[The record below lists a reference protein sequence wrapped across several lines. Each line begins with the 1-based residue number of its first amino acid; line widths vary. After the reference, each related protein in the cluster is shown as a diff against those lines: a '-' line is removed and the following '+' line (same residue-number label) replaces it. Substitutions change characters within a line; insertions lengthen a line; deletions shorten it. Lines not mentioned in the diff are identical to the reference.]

1 MCMMISA
8 RRFSVKIKHSKVM
21 KFKDM
26 GLDENI
32 LEALDYMGFDE
43 ATPIQEQAI
52 PAALSGRDLI
62 ACAQT
67 GTGKTAAFLLP
78 VLNKLASKTT
88 DYTDTLILVPT
99 RELAIQI
106 DQQIQGLS
114 YYISVGSIAIYGG
127 GDGIVYAE
135 QERALRDGRDIIVAT
150 PGRLISHMAQGYVN
164 FSHLKHLILD
174 EADEMLDMGFLDDI
188 EKIVSFLPAE
198 RETLMFSATMAPKIR
213 TLARKIL
220 RNPMEIN
227 LGIAK
232 PAQGVNQNLYLVYDN
247 QKNAVLRHILDE
259 NKDFSSII
267 VFTSAKVMVREIVQ
281 SLRQHGIKALGIS
294 SDLDQ
299 SQREEALMQFR
310 AKRVRV
316 LVATDIMSR
325 GIDIKGIEMVINYD
339 APRDAEDYVHRIGR
353 TARAN
358 STGDA
363 YTLINPRDMARM
375 KNIEDLIE
383 MQVPRLPLPEGL
395 GDGPAWNP
403 QAQGGKKPNGRR
415 NFHHR
420 GNGGRRGG
428 RRNPKNTGDAR
439 KK

>member
-1 MCMMISA
+1 
-8 RRFSVKIKHSKVM
+8 M

-43 ATPIQEQAI
+43 ATIQEQAI

-232 PAQGVNQNLYLVYDN
+232 PAQGVNQNLYLAYDN

-363 YTLINPRDMARM
+363 YTLINPRVMARM

-415 NFHHR
+415 NFNHR

-428 RRNPKNTGDAR
+428 RRNSKNNGDAR

>member
-1 MCMMISA
+1 
-8 RRFSVKIKHSKVM
+8 M

-395 GDGPAWNP
+395 GEGPAWNP
-403 QAQGGKKPNGRR
+403 DTKGGRKSNGRR

-428 RRNPKNTGDAR
+428 YVRRNPKNTGDAR

>member
-1 MCMMISA
+1 
-8 RRFSVKIKHSKVM
+8 M

-403 QAQGGKKPNGRR
+403 QAQGDRKPNGRHNSR
-415 NFHHR
+415 YR

-428 RRNPKNTGDAR
+428 RRNPKNNGDAR

>member
-1 MCMMISA
+1 
-8 RRFSVKIKHSKVM
+8 
-21 KFKDM
+21 M

-232 PAQGVNQNLYLVYDN
+232 PAQGVNQNLYLV
-247 QKNAVLRHILDE
+247 
-259 NKDFSSII
+259 
-267 VFTSAKVMVREIVQ
+267 
-281 SLRQHGIKALGIS
+281 
-294 SDLDQ
+294 
-299 SQREEALMQFR
+299 
-310 AKRVRV
+310 
-316 LVATDIMSR
+316 
-325 GIDIKGIEMVINYD
+325 
-339 APRDAEDYVHRIGR
+339 
-353 TARAN
+353 
-358 STGDA
+358 
-363 YTLINPRDMARM
+363 
-375 KNIEDLIE
+375 
-383 MQVPRLPLPEGL
+383 
-395 GDGPAWNP
+395 
-403 QAQGGKKPNGRR
+403 
-415 NFHHR
+415 
-420 GNGGRRGG
+420 
-428 RRNPKNTGDAR
+428 
-439 KK
+439 

>member
-1 MCMMISA
+1 
-8 RRFSVKIKHSKVM
+8 M

-127 GDGIVYAE
+127 GDGIVYAG

-174 EADEMLDMGFLDDI
+174 EADEVLDMGFLDDI

-428 RRNPKNTGDAR
+428 NVRRNPKNTGDAR